1 MDAYRTR
8 LSDKQKPTLTDV
20 TLVSDAPSTGDA
32 WQRLSALADGV
43 KFTRALVAEPANIL
57 YPESFVER
65 CQPLRDLGIE
75 ITVLDE
81 TQMAD
86 LGMGALLGVSH
97 GSPRKSSE
105 ERRVGKEG
113 VRSCRSRGSP
123 INEKT

>member
-43 KFTRALVAEPANIL
+43 KFTRELVADPANIL

-75 ITVLDE
+75 ITVLAE
-81 TQMAD
+81 TQMAE
-86 LGMGALLGVSH
+86 LGMGARLGVLQ
-97 GSPRKSSE
+97 GYQRTPRPE
-105 ERRVGKEG
+105 ERRGGKE
-113 VRSCRSRGSP
+113 
-123 INEKT
+123 